1 MRRVGKIIVVTAAAV
16 ALGACSPSNE
26 EPSDL
31 PPGTD
36 PTPSQQ
42 VSAPASTSPPTS
54 SQAQGPACTAEDIE
68 VTGDFGQDPEI
79 TIPEDC
85 APPQELIAEDLVEGD
100 GPEAT
105 AGSTLEV
112 NYKLKTWSDGE
123 VKDSS
128 FERGQT
134 YPLENLGQARVI
146 EGWNEGL
153 IGMTEGSR
161 RLLVVPPE
169 LGYGEQGSPG
179 GIAPNETL
187 VFVVDAVEVTPA

>member
-26 EPSDL
+26 EPSDQ

-36 PTPSQQ
+36 PTPTQQ
-42 VSAPASTSPPTS
+42 VSASASTSPPSS

-68 VTGDFGQDPEI
+68 VTGGFGEDPEI
-79 TIPEDC
+79 TIPDDC
-85 APPQELIAEDLVEGD
+85 APPQELIAEDLVEGT

-105 AGSTLEV
+105 KGSTVEV

-123 VKDSS
+123 IKDGS
-128 FERGQT
+128 FESGET
-134 YPLENLGQARVI
+134 YSVKNLGQARVI

-153 IGMTEGSR
+153 IGITEGSR
-161 RLLVVPPE
+161 RLLVVPPD
-169 LGYGEQGSPG
+169 LGYGPQGRT

-187 VFVVDAVEVTPA
+187 VFVVDAVKVTPA